1 MKRIPS
7 SVKDHAPI
15 LHRSPTEICF
25 RVDEVEPCLELC
37 ILTKTRTRVRQDV
50 GRPLLACS
58 HDESSEVIL
67 AGGAATHG
75 LVNAVYLAFSEHR
88 PLVLTPDALWIT
100 LAQGFAHHITNHAE
114 ALRSSVVRHKGK
126 MTLQAET
133 VELQASQ
140 HWAEAVQQWS
150 NGIRQHIQGDLYQ
163 LIICDF
169 STTSP
174 AIRTASQ
181 VVMMDAFQQYFD
193 YELSCICGIPSITL
207 TGTVDDWVKIRERID
222 VMATFHLDWWTDRL
236 KPICDGFIAT
246 VQGTPSRRFWK
257 HIYSPKEMYGGD
269 LITGWVTDLFPYL
282 KHPITNA
289 PTIRNPILAMPRE
302 KLTEKDGLSSG
313 SIPTGLSRA
322 SFTLKSASTDE
333 SKELEL
339 IAGFLGVRQQ
349 ADGGQLEPEIGWA
362 VVEPD
367 PFTQVL
373 NKFARAGAS
382 DTTSKPLVTDPQD
395 HRLRELLGVG
405 IPKELVQLMDRFAEG
420 QVFYEQTPHSWTL
433 NPATAIT
440 ARSIGGAESSMAV
453 HFMDLADGR
462 VVAYTTV
469 QAKEGWGREGRVLV
483 GQLEGQAIQADSVCV
498 IAKGLT
504 EFLERIERNE
514 GRYYFD
520 EVLFESEQLF

>member
-1 MKRIPS
+1 MSSTFSLCSYREHYSRI
-7 SVKDHAPI
+7 SVKCG
-15 LHRSPTEICF
+15 L
-25 RVDEVEPCLELC
+25 RVSHQPCT
-37 ILTKTRTRVRQDV
+37 LTKIRTRVRQDI

-75 LVNAVYLAFSEHR
+75 LVNSVYVAFSQHR

-100 LAQGFAHHITNHAE
+100 LAQGFARHITNHAE

-126 MTLQAET
+126 INLEATTLEPLT
-133 VELQASQ
+133 PE
-140 HWAEAVQQWS
+140 HWAEVVQQWS
-150 NGIRQHIQGDLYQ
+150 GGISQHIRNDLYQ
-163 LIICDF
+163 LMMCDF

-174 AIRTASQ
+174 VIRTASQ

-193 YELSCICGIPSITL
+193 YELSCICGIPSIAI

-269 LITGWVTDLFPYL
+269 LITGWVADLFPYL

-289 PTIRNPILAMPRE
+289 PTIRNPILDMPRE
-302 KLTEKDGLSSG
+302 KLTERDGLSSG

-322 SFTLKSASTDE
+322 SFTLKSASADD
-333 SKELEL
+333 SRELEL

-349 ADGGQLEPEIGWA
+349 ADSGQLEPEIGWA
-362 VVEPD
+362 VVQPD
-367 PFTQVL
+367 VFTQVL

-395 HRLRELLGVG
+395 HRLRELLDVG

-420 QVFYEQTPHSWTL
+420 QVFYEETPHAWTL
-433 NPATAIT
+433 KPAAEIT
-440 ARSIGGAESSMAV
+440 TRPISGAEFSTAV
-453 HFMDLADGR
+453 DFMDLADGR

-469 QAKEGWGREGRVLV
+469 RAKDGWKREGRIVV
-483 GQLEGQAIQADSVCV
+483 GQLDGITIQVGSVRV

-504 EFLERIERNE
+504 ELLDWIVREE
-514 GRYYFD
+514 GCYYFD
-520 EVLFESEQLF
+520 EPSFESEPLF